1 MPQITQ
7 AATEAIGGWSRACSG
22 VDASTSGR
30 TATSS
35 TQDALILLSDETND
49 AAPLIA
55 HNAVKLALCGGISG
69 ALAKTCTAP
78 LARLTILYQVQALA
92 AAAPAGAAGAA
103 GAAAGAGASQ
113 LGVLA
118 ALRHVVATEGL
129 ASLWKGNMVTI
140 MHRIPYSATNFWAYE
155 STKRALEGRVSN
167 DVARAWTAGAVSGLV
182 ACTAA
187 YPLDLLRTRIAAD
200 TAPAAPGSG
209 LRWMP
214 APRFLA
220 RGRARAAVSRIL
232 AEHGVR
238 GLYKGLGA
246 TLVQVVP
253 GLAFNFCFYDTF
265 KKLALQAQARAAAEA
280 AETAAAGESRSGT
293 SGGSGSDGAE
303 AVLPAPS
310 PLTSAASACAA
321 GLVTSTLTFPLDVVR
336 RRLQVYERGALGAMR
351 YWDVV
356 AAVRREAGL
365 AGFYRGIGPEYMKVL
380 PGMAIAFTT
389 YEALKRLTGAV

>member
-22 VDASTSGR
+22 VEASTSGR
-30 TATSS
+30 TPTS
-35 TQDALILLSDETND
+35 QDAQLILLSDETND

-55 HNAVKLALCGGISG
+55 HNAFKLALCGGISG

-92 AAAPAGAAGAA
+92 AVVPAVGAAGAA
-103 GAAAGAGASQ
+103 GASRQ
-113 LGVLA
+113 PGVLA

-129 ASLWKGNMVTI
+129 ASLWKGNLVTI

-155 STKRALEGRVSN
+155 STKRALEGRVDN
-167 DVARAWTAGAVSGLV
+167 DVARAWTAGAFSGLV

-200 TAPAAPGSG
+200 TAPAPPGSG

-214 APRFLA
+214 APRFLS
-220 RGRARAAVSRIL
+220 RGRVRTALSRIL

-265 KKLALQAQARAAAEA
+265 KKLALQAQARAEA
-280 AETAAAGESRSGT
+280 QAQAAGDSSSSSGERGDES
-293 SGGSGSDGAE
+293 GSGSGAG
-303 AVLPAPS
+303 AGPALPSPS

-389 YEALKRLTGAV
+389 YEALKRFTGAV

>member
-1 MPQITQ
+1 M
-7 AATEAIGGWSRACSG
+7 
-22 VDASTSGR
+22 
-30 TATSS
+30 
-35 TQDALILLSDETND
+35 
-49 AAPLIA
+49 
-55 HNAVKLALCGGISG
+55 
-69 ALAKTCTAP
+69 
-78 LARLTILYQVQALA
+78 
-92 AAAPAGAAGAA
+92 
-103 GAAAGAGASQ
+103 
-113 LGVLA
+113 A
-118 ALRHVVATEGL
+118 ALRHVVTTEGL
-129 ASLWKGNMVTI
+129 ASLWKGNLVTI
-140 MHRIPYSATNFWAYE
+140 MHRIPYSSTNFWAYE

-167 DVARAWTAGAVSGLV
+167 DAARAWTAGAVSGLV

-214 APRFLA
+214 APRFLT
-220 RGRARAAVSRIL
+220 RGRVRAALSRIL

-265 KKLALQAQARAAAEA
+265 KRLALQAQARAEA
-280 AETAAAGESRSGT
+280 A
-293 SGGSGSDGAE
+293 
-303 AVLPAPS
+303 
-310 PLTSAASACAA
+310 
-321 GLVTSTLTFPLDVVR
+321 
-336 RRLQVYERGALGAMR
+336 VYERGALGAMR

-389 YEALKRLTGAV
+389 YEALKRFTGAV